1 MQCNVGKS
9 LIKYDFFILKN
20 KMIFFFILFFE
31 IIKSV
36 AVFRHLLF
44 LFCYYLFYHLNK
56 ICCNRILLK
65 CVNIECFEI

>member
-56 ICCNRILLK
+56 I
-65 CVNIECFEI
+65 

>member
-9 LIKYDFFILKN
+9 LIKYDFFNIKKQNDIL
-20 KMIFFFILFFE
+20 FILFFE
-31 IIKSV
+31 NIKWV

-56 ICCNRILLK
+56 I
-65 CVNIECFEI
+65 